1 MQVSSKRISLMAD
14 FWLATY
20 DWSPAKGV
28 PTTPGQPKNVIGL
41 ALEVMREGGQYG
53 ILFSWIVRGAPGS
66 RTTLVCQIGF
76 ANEAKVCGVWTDRGF
91 PLLDAAILEG
101 GENLIVTCPCFD
113 DGPALDYGATPITI
127 SGLGNLSKLKPTES
141 LNASYSQNLRTPDPV
156 FCSSL
161 IVQDDVTWSPTRSN
175 VLNLTGALEVTINKT
190 RYPVLEAFR
199 TGVTRPKDLWSGKI
213 DLPPT
218 PAEPRSRADL
228 STANRDATFGFPGFI
243 FDDVEILGF
252 RIDLSRHGDA
262 SGLSEL
268 IKPLNFHLDGKGT
281 AGNAGVA
288 SALSDFRYE
297 PATRTL
303 NLELLRYGKMKLV
316 NANKPLRPDDF
327 QSQHELVL
335 KVLVGRVDDDTAQAR
350 DPAIFVPAIFVDNTW
365 SRAIGRVV
373 QGFDKRMA
381 GFWTT
386 TSDGCKQQLRPDGR
400 LAPDTNPA
408 PLGSVSEIRLQTR
421 TPGAPNDG
429 ERLLTLD
436 CPQKAIEDSSF
447 LTVDLRLIY
456 SPLSYSIGRWR
467 QSDFE
472 EEEFRRS
479 FARAAIAGPL
489 EGFQSIQVTPV
500 GGTDVQTRLANETTW
515 ITGTFEIDPGVE
527 IAWPDG
533 VASLTF
539 HAAEAAPA
547 AWRDFCKLL
556 GIKAG
561 EPGII
566 SLPPG
571 DWYRVRLS
579 TRLTIGDGL
588 P

>member
-1 MQVSSKRISLMAD
+1 MAD

-20 DWSPAKGV
+20 DWTPAKGA
-28 PTTPGQPKNVIGL
+28 PATPGQPKNVIGL
-41 ALEVMREGGQYG
+41 ALEVMREGDQYG
-53 ILFSWIVRGAPGS
+53 ILFSWIVRGASGS
-66 RTTLVCQIGF
+66 QTTLVCQIGF

-91 PLLDAAILEG
+91 PLLDAAIRESDGTLT
-101 GENLIVTCPCFD
+101 VTCPCYD
-113 DGPALDYGATPITI
+113 EGPALDYGATPITI
-127 SGLGNLSKLKPTES
+127 NGLGKRTDLNPTQG

-161 IVQDDVTWSPTRSN
+161 IVQDGITWSPARSN
-175 VLNLTGALEVTINKT
+175 VMNLKGAFEVKINKT

-199 TGVTRPKDLWSGKI
+199 TGVTQPKSLWSGKI
-213 DLPPT
+213 EIPQA
-218 PAEPRSRADL
+218 PAEPRSGTAL
-228 STANRDATFGFPGFI
+228 SIANRDETFGFPAFI
-243 FDDVEILGF
+243 FDSVEIEGF

-268 IKPLNFHLDGKGT
+268 IDPLNFHLDGKGA
-281 AGNAGVA
+281 AGNSGVA

-297 PATRTL
+297 PATRTV

-316 NANKPLRPDDF
+316 NVNKPLRPDDF

-350 DPAIFVPAIFVDNTW
+350 NPAIFVPAIFVDNTW
-365 SRAIGRVV
+365 SRAIGRAA

-381 GFWTT
+381 EFWAK
-386 TSDGCKQQLRPDGR
+386 TSGDLERLLPDGR
-400 LAPDTNPA
+400 VAPGKDPI
-408 PLGSVSEIRLQTR
+408 PLGNVSEIRLQAKTF
-421 TPGAPNDG
+421 GARNEG
-429 ERLLTLD
+429 ECLLTLD
-436 CPQKAIEDSSF
+436 CPQKAIAESSF
-447 LTVDLRLIY
+447 LTVGLGIIY
-456 SPLSYSIGRWR
+456 NPLSFSIGRWR

-472 EEEFRRS
+472 DEEFRRS
-479 FARAAIAGPL
+479 FARDAIAGPL
-489 EGFQSIQVTPV
+489 EGFESIQVTPI

-515 ITGTFEIDPGVE
+515 ITGTFKIDPGVS

-539 HAAEAAPA
+539 HAPEVAPV
-547 AWRDFCKLL
+547 AWKDFCKLL

-561 EPGII
+561 GSGIV

-571 DWYRVRLS
+571 EWYRVRLS
-579 TRLTIGDGL
+579 TQLTIGDGL